1 MIAPGQIRRVSVAV
15 MVDGVTTTDA
25 ARRRDLG
32 AAARDRGRAL
42 RQLVQSAIGFDAT
55 RGDVVTIQSLQFTS
69 APAEGALVDAG
80 SGFVAANGARLI
92 QLGVLAG
99 VVLALIFFVLRPLAA
114 RRPVLEITELTGP
127 REAPPAQARLGGLDH
142 GGDILDLPAQTVTK
156 IERLRDVISSRS
168 EDSAAVLRSW
178 IEFPEPRKEPAGS

>member
-1 MIAPGQIRRVSVAV
+1 M
-15 MVDGVTTTDA
+15 
-25 ARRRDLG
+25 
-32 AAARDRGRAL
+32 
-42 RQLVQSAIGFDAT
+42 QSAIGFDAT

-69 APAEGALVDAG
+69 APADGALVDAG

-178 IEFPEPRKEPAGS
+178 IESPEPRKEPAGS